1 MKQIVLLTSI
11 LIVVLFACK
20 NNNITDKKA
29 IIKANQLGYYP
40 NSVKK
45 AIIARTT
52 DSTFQIKNIIG
63 KVVFEGKLSKPVFY
77 DKSGEDLRIADFSEL
92 NQPGSYLLTV
102 QDAVEDFRFEIKDKL
117 YSDAF
122 TSVLKSYYYQR
133 TGIDIE
139 EKYAGKWN
147 RKAGHPDTL
156 CYFHPSSMRGNGSMS
171 SPKGWYDAGDYN
183 KYIVNAGVTVGT
195 ILHFHEM
202 YPGFVNDGMLNIPES
217 GNGLSDLL
225 DEIRFELDWVLTM
238 QTADGASNHKLTS
251 KNFNGFEM
259 PDQDTS
265 ARFVVGKS
273 TAATL
278 NLAGMTAQAARI
290 YKESDADFA
299 SKCLLAAEKAW
310 KWAVK
315 NPAVF
320 FKNPEDVHTGE
331 YGDENI
337 SEEFWWAASELYIT
351 TGKKEYL
358 DYLSKNEAYVKMIVG
373 GSWSNFIGNLG
384 SFSLLLA
391 DSDIPEP
398 LLFKVKQQ
406 MTKLADELLL
416 QMDKNPYRVFLDD
429 FQWGSNSDILNSA
442 MIFAWAHK
450 LTGEP
455 KYMYAIIETTDYI
468 FGKNATDYS
477 FITGF
482 GSKTP
487 KLIHHRPSGADG
499 IEEPVPGFVIGGPN
513 AGRHDEGNGVN
524 YEYKLPAK
532 SFADVEASYASNEV
546 CINWNAPAVFVLGYL
561 EANTDKLK

>member
-1 MKQIVLLTSI
+1 MKRIILSISIVIALLIT
-11 LIVVLFACK
+11 CK
-20 NNNITDKKA
+20 QADSTDKNA
-29 IIKANQLGYYP
+29 VIKANQLGYYP
-40 NSVKK
+40 NSVKI
-45 AIIARTT
+45 AIVAGSG
-52 DSTFQIKNIIG
+52 DSTFKIKNIIG
-63 KVVFEGKLSKPVFY
+63 KVVFEGPLTKPVFY
-77 DKSGEDLRIADFSEL
+77 DKSGENLSLADFSGL
-92 NQPGSYLLTV
+92 QLAGSYLLSV
-102 QDAVEDFRFEIKDKL
+102 NEAMEDFRFEIKENL
-117 YSDAF
+117 YQDAF
-122 TSVLKSYYYQR
+122 VSVLKSYYFQR
-133 TGIDIE
+133 TGINID

-156 CYFHPSSMRGNGSMS
+156 CYFHPSSMRGKGSMS

-202 YPGFVNDGMLNIPES
+202 YPDFVSDGMLNIPES

-259 PDQDTS
+259 PVQDTS

-278 NLAGMTAQAARI
+278 NLVGMTAQAARI
-290 YKESDADFA
+290 YKGADADFA
-299 SKCLLAAEKAW
+299 SKCLIAAEKAW

-331 YGDENI
+331 YGDENL

-358 DYLSKNEAYVKMIVG
+358 DYLLKNEPYVKMFVG

-391 DSDIPEP
+391 DSIIPEP
-398 LLFKVKQQ
+398 LQLKVKQQ
-406 MTKLADELLL
+406 MTELADELLVQL
-416 QMDKNPYRVFLDD
+416 GRNPYRVFLDD
-429 FQWGSNSDILNSA
+429 FQWGSNSDIFNSA

-455 KYMYAIIETTDYI
+455 KYLNAIIETTDYI

-477 FITGF
+477 FITGL

-487 KLIHHRPSGADG
+487 QFIHHRPSGADG
-499 IEEPVPGFVIGGPN
+499 IEEPIPGFVIGGPN

-524 YEYKLPAK
+524 YESKLPAK
-532 SFADVEASYASNEV
+532 CYADVEASYASNEV

-561 EANTDKLK
+561 EANAAKF